1 MTLTLLFYTLSERFN
16 DDERLIAF
24 FIDEAN
30 ADKIYR
36 HLLKGH
42 FDRYAIMLQDKL
54 NQFDGDLSEWIAD
67 TSSLNSLNKK
77 AYAVSKP
84 CLVIIVFP
92 PINSV

>member
-1 MTLTLLFYTLSERFN
+1 MPSLTLLYYQLCEQFN

-30 ADKIYR
+30 ADKIYK

-54 NQFDGDLSEWIAD
+54 NEFDGDLNEWIAD
-67 TSSLNSLNKK
+67 T
-77 AYAVSKP
+77 
-84 CLVIIVFP
+84 LVKFDFSRNELWVTEDFDKFE
-92 PINSV
+92 VKDD

>member
-16 DDERLIAF
+16 DDERLIAYF
-24 FIDEAN
+24 LDEAN

-54 NQFDGDLSEWIAD
+54 NQFDGDLSIWID
-67 TSSLNSLNKK
+67 ETLFKFDFSRNELWVTNDFDKFEVK
-77 AYAVSKP
+77 DD
-84 CLVIIVFP
+84 
-92 PINSV
+92 

>member
-1 MTLTLLFYTLSERFN
+1 MPSLTLLFYTLSERFN

-42 FDRYAIMLQDKL
+42 FDRYAKMLEDKL
-54 NQFDGDLSEWIAD
+54 NAFDGDLGEWIAD
-67 TSSLNSLNKK
+67 TLLKLDFSRNEL
-77 AYAVSKP
+77 
-84 CLVIIVFP
+84 F
-92 PINSV
+92 INTDFENIGE

>member
-1 MTLTLLFYTLSERFN
+1 MPSLTLLFYTLSERFN
-16 DDERLIAF
+16 DDERLISF

-54 NQFDGDLSEWIAD
+54 NEFDGDLNEWIAD
-67 TSSLNSLNKK
+67 T
-77 AYAVSKP
+77 
-84 CLVIIVFP
+84 LVKLDFSRNELFVHTDFENIGE
-92 PINSV
+92 

>member
-30 ADKIYR
+30 ADKIYK
-36 HLLKGH
+36 HLLKGY

-54 NQFDGDLSEWIAD
+54 NAFDGDLNEWIAD
-67 TSSLNSLNKK
+67 T
-77 AYAVSKP
+77 
-84 CLVIIVFP
+84 LVKLDFSRNDLFIHTDFENIGDKE
-92 PINSV
+92 

>member
-30 ADKIYR
+30 ADKIYK
-36 HLLKGH
+36 HLLKGY

-54 NQFDGDLSEWIAD
+54 NKFDGDLNEWIAD
-67 TSSLNSLNKK
+67 T
-77 AYAVSKP
+77 
-84 CLVIIVFP
+84 LVKLDFSRNELFIHTDFENIGE
-92 PINSV
+92 